1 MGGGAPPPTLLAK
14 LTDLSGVQ
22 MRFTAIWVA
31 LVLLIILGLIFQKRS
46 VDLNAIQSILPF
58 AAFLA
63 MASMGQA
70 MVLMARGIDLSVPS
84 IIMLSSTILL
94 GVSGGQD
101 ASLGY
106 AIIAAL
112 GCAMLVGIVNGAL
125 IAVLKLNALIVTL
138 AVGAIV
144 AGLTIWIRQDL
155 QQEANV
161 PVALADFGSARFLG
175 INSAVWIAGGLALV
189 LHLLLRRTVM
199 GRRFEAMGVNPQSAH
214 TTGLNVML
222 YQGGAY
228 LVAALLYGIVGV
240 LLSGFIRNPTLEVGT
255 PYLLAPIAAAVLGG
269 TAISGGV
276 GSMIAVVGAS
286 LFLIQLGQMLRIM
299 GLSTAHQY
307 IIEGVAIALGMWLS
321 AFSGRLSFSAI
332 VERIGKAR

>member
-1 MGGGAPPPTLLAK
+1 MGAEPQTLLAK
-14 LTDLSGVQ
+14 LSDLGGVQ

-46 VDLNAIQSILPF
+46 VDITAILSILPF

-101 ASLGY
+101 EGLGL

-138 AVGAIV
+138 AVGTIV

-161 PVALADFGSARFLG
+161 PVALADFGSARLIG
-175 INSAVWIAGGLALV
+175 INSSVWIAAGLAVL
-189 LHLLLRRTVM
+189 LHLLLRRTVL
-199 GRRFEAMGVNPQSAH
+199 GRKFEAIGVNPQSAH

-228 LVAALLYGIVGV
+228 IVAALLYGMVGV
-240 LLSGFIRNPTLEVGT
+240 LLSGFIRNPTLEVGA

-269 TAISGGV
+269 TAISGGI

-286 LFLIQLGQMLRIM
+286 LFLVQLGQMLRIM

-321 AFSGRLSFSAI
+321 SFGGKISLSSFGGRA
-332 VERIGKAR
+332 GKSR